1 MEATLYLFVM
11 GGSGKKANDKWEQN
25 SNGKMETEN
34 GFRLEMSISVAVLQE
49 QSDKALQ
56 AVQDGRT
63 GEGVSHDVVCE
74 SGAEDDQALAA
85 MSLSQ
90 VERRAASAA
99 VHRHQRTSQQ
109 PLYIYLSRYSCTV
122 YAV

>member
-1 MEATLYLFVM
+1 M
-11 GGSGKKANDKWEQN
+11 GGSGKKRNGKWEQN
-25 SNGKMETEN
+25 YNGKMETEN
-34 GFRLEMSISVAVLQE
+34 SFRLEMSISVAVLQE

-63 GEGVSHDVVCE
+63 GEGVSNDVV
-74 SGAEDDQALAA
+74 SQPGAEDDQALAA

-109 PLYIYLSRYSCTV
+109 PLYIYISVDTRIYRL